1 MSKLNVVNKSR
12 RSKELDLSNLENI
25 YFQLGTFPEGPPVQ
39 SSKSKALDTPT
50 FFTATSY
57 QQDTPPSSTS
67 SNQAFSFLSNNPVET
82 GVDLNPEPGE
92 ETVNV
97 QGSTGEATVPLKDF
111 EQLLSKLEG
120 SKMRQQRQKS
130 VEGRRDIYAQ
140 GLASMMGNF

>member
-1 MSKLNVVNKSR
+1 MFKPPEQEKSYSYREEGLNPFFDSQGNVVNKSSR
-12 RSKELDLSNLENI
+12 
-25 YFQLGTFPEGPPVQ
+25 
-39 SSKSKALDTPT
+39 SKALATPT

-97 QGSTGEATVPLKDF
+97 QGSTGEATVPLEDF
-111 EQLLSKLEG
+111 EQLLGKLEG

-130 VEGRRDIYAQ
+130 VEGRRDIYAE

>member
-1 MSKLNVVNKSR
+1 MHVSSNPAQHKVYLVGCIWGCPFFGDMAIKWSSV
-12 RSKELDLSNLENI
+12 LSNLDNI
-25 YFQLGTFPEGPPVQ
+25 FSQLGTFPDGPPVGPVQ
-39 SSKSKALDTPT
+39 SS
-50 FFTATSY
+50 
-57 QQDTPPSSTS
+57 PSSTS

-97 QGSTGEATVPLKDF
+97 QGSTGEATVPLEDF
-111 EQLLSKLEG
+111 EQLLGKLEG

-130 VEGRRDIYAQ
+130 VEGRRDIYAE

>member
-1 MSKLNVVNKSR
+1 MFKPPKQEKSYSYQEQGLNPFFDNQGNVVNKA
-12 RSKELDLSNLENI
+12 
-25 YFQLGTFPEGPPVQ
+25 
-39 SSKSKALDTPT
+39 SKSQALATPT

-92 ETVNV
+92 ETVNI
-97 QGSTGEATVPLKDF
+97 QGSTGEATVPLEDF
-111 EQLLSKLEG
+111 EQLLGKLEG

-130 VEGRRDIYAQ
+130 VEGRRDIYAE